1 MKVFFNIVLSSEDD
15 FIVCKFDIFF
25 DLIFIF
31 NKDRLK
37 WCCLYWY
44 FKCVYFIVYFM
55 ILGI

>member
-37 WCCLYWY
+37 WCYLYCY
-44 FKCVYFIVYFM
+44 FRCVNFIV
-55 ILGI
+55 